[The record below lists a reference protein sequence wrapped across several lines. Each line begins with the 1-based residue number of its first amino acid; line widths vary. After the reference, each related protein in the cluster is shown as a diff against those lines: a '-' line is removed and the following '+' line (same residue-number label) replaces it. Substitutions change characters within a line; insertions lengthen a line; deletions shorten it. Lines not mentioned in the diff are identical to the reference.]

1 MFRRF
6 LLALALTVATLPL
19 AAARGEAAEVV
30 VDNSDP
36 SVQVK
41 GNWATTQTTAGYYGS
56 DYRFRTAGD
65 GSATV
70 TWPFP
75 QGSPAGKYTVYARWS
90 AGPNRASKATY
101 HVNSETV
108 TVNQKING

>member
-6 LLALALTVATLPL
+6 LLALALTLAAVPL
-19 AAARGEAAEVV
+19 AAPAEAAEVV

-36 SVQVK
+36 SVQVR
-41 GNWATTQTTAGYYGS
+41 GNWTTSQTTSGYYGP
-56 DYRFRTAGD
+56 DYRFRTAGE

-75 QGSPAGKYTVYARWS
+75 ANPA
-90 AGPNRASKATY
+90 
-101 HVNSETV
+101 
-108 TVNQKING
+108 